1 MQKLA
6 VIIPAAGSGSRMG
19 SAMPKPFIELGG
31 QPILWHTINAFASLD
46 SILQII
52 IPTSRDWIEEVKEI
66 CRTIPNQDILYSVLI
81 GGSER
86 QFSIQYGLD
95 HLSGEVELVAV
106 HDAVRPF
113 IKTELIYEACKQASK
128 FGGAIVGVPAKDTI
142 KKVDDQLS
150 ISETPD
156 RKKLWQAQTPQ
167 IFRRELIINAYKS
180 AVADG
185 FVGTDDS
192 SLVEKIGGNVK
203 IVEGDRE
210 NLKITYPVDLQIAEM
225 ILKEQGRI

>member
-19 SAMPKPFIELGG
+19 SAKPKPFIELGDH
-31 QPILWHTINAFASLD
+31 PILWHTINAFAKLD
-46 SILQII
+46 SVTQII
-52 IPTSRDWIEEVKEI
+52 IPTSRDWQEEVKEI
-66 CRTIPNQDILYSVLI
+66 CRTIPNQDKQYSVVI

-86 QFSIQYGLD
+86 QFSIQNGLD
-95 HLSGEVELVAV
+95 QITDEVELVAV

-113 IKTELIYEACKQASK
+113 IKTELILEACKQASK
-128 FGGAIVGVPAKDTI
+128 YGGAIVGVPAKDTI
-142 KKVDDQLS
+142 KKVDDHLS

-167 IFRRELIINAYKS
+167 IFRRELIVNAYKS
-180 AVADG
+180 ALEDE

-192 SLVEKIGGNVK
+192 SLIERIGGNVK

-225 ILKEQGRI
+225 ILKEERRI